1 MKPFLF
7 AISLFTT
14 AYAVPTLAEQPAPV
28 PPPKKQ
34 MEKATAYVEP
44 IIEDQLMPT
53 VVTKKQ
59 TGDTVEP
66 QILKFK
72 DEITTQVIPD
82 FRPKQRE
89 IYKKIHQ
96 LLARSQSPSTL
107 YLAQELLNRIREYPL
122 YPYAQYQL
130 FKAKKET
137 LTLSEVQGYYKRNP
151 NIQLAES
158 LKKHWLEQAQK
169 QKNWQEILTHRTF
182 LETDTES
189 RCIFL
194 EAEAKTLKKN
204 TALSTQ
210 WKNAIQSIWLTGD
223 NLPSACDIPISLWQ
237 AETPLTNDLIKQR
250 SLLIFEGKNVP
261 LLNTLYKQAKDPEV
275 KTWITEL
282 TQLLKNPT
290 NLTVSENIFYP
301 TNNESDDNKKR
312 VYLSLFPNFVKT
324 IKESAVENSQ
334 DPFSL
339 YAQWAEMLKLTE
351 QQKQQWQKA
360 LVSHLF
366 DSENSQ
372 IQQWRDN
379 IVVMLKDDALTE
391 RRIRTAIREQT
402 GLQTWLDLLS
412 TEKKNKDE
420 WQYWQAK
427 VLQKSSEQKAQ
438 ATQILQAL
446 SKKRGFYPLLAS
458 EELNQ
463 PYQPEM
469 QTFQARDLN
478 KVADRFAKELEVIN
492 ELKYFNETHN
502 INIVWKN
509 ILDNAS
515 FEQKLALAEYAE
527 KQSWFD
533 LSVEATIQAKA
544 WGYLALRLPNAYKDW
559 FDLHLDSKNITRT
572 FAMAIARQE
581 SAWKTQA
588 SSPAN
593 ARGLM
598 QLLPTTAK
606 QTANK
611 LALPYTHES
620 QLFDPFDNIMLGT
633 THLQELY
640 DLYGNN
646 RILIA
651 AAYNAG
657 ASRVDRWLAKAN
669 RKLTM
674 AEFVAS
680 IPFYETRDYVKSV
693 LAYDAYYQI
702 LQKQQ
707 QQNFSKDEYNRLY

>member
-1 MKPFLF
+1 MKKSLF
-7 AISLFTT
+7 AISLFAT
-14 AYAVPTLAEQPAPV
+14 AYAVPTLANQPAPV

-34 MEKATAYVEP
+34 VEKAAAYVAPVTE
-44 IIEDQLMPT
+44 EQLTPT
-53 VVTKKQ
+53 TATKKPIEEA
-59 TGDTVEP
+59 VEP

-72 DEITTQVIPD
+72 DELATQDIAN

-89 IYKKIHQ
+89 IYKKINQ

-107 YLAQELLNRIREYPL
+107 YLAQELLNRIKDYPL

-137 LTLSEVQGYYKRNP
+137 LTLSEVQGYAKRNP
-151 NIQLAES
+151 NLQLADP

-169 QKNWQEILTHRTF
+169 QKNWQEILTHRAF
-182 LETDTES
+182 LETDTAS

-204 TALSTQ
+204 TALSAQ
-210 WKNAIQSIWLTGD
+210 WKSAMQSIWLTGE
-223 NLPSACDIPISLWQ
+223 NLPSACDTPISLWQ
-237 AETPLTNDLIKQR
+237 AETPLTNDLLKQHA
-250 SLLIFEGKNVP
+250 LLVFEGKNAQ
-261 LLNTLYKQAKDPEV
+261 LLNALHKQAKDPEI
-275 KTWITEL
+275 KNWITEL
-282 TQLLKNPT
+282 TQLLKNPN
-290 NLTVSENIFYP
+290 NLAKPENIFYP
-301 TNNESDDNKKR
+301 TNNEREDTKKR
-312 VYLSLFPNFVKT
+312 IYLSLFPNFVKT

-334 DPFSL
+334 DPFAL
-339 YAQWAEMLKLTE
+339 YAQWAEALKLSA
-351 QQKQQWQKA
+351 QQTQQWQKA

-366 DSENSQ
+366 DSENPQ

-379 IVVMLKDDALTE
+379 IVVTLKDDALTE

-402 GLQTWLDLLS
+402 SLQTWLDLLS

-427 VLQKSSEQKAQ
+427 VLQKSAETKAQ
-438 ATQILQAL
+438 ATPILQAL

-463 PYQPEM
+463 LYQPEM
-469 QTFQARDLN
+469 QTFQAQDLN
-478 KVADRFAKELEVIN
+478 KVADTFAKELDVIS

-502 INIVWKN
+502 MNIAWKN

-527 KQSWFD
+527 KQGWFD

-581 SAWKTQA
+581 SAWKAQV
-588 SSPAN
+588 SSSAN

-606 QTANK
+606 QTASK

-651 AAYNAG
+651 SAYNAG

-669 RKLTM
+669 GKLTM

-702 LQKQQ
+702 LQKQP